1 MTESGS
7 EPDRGLFA
15 YRLEQ
20 LFATVTDP
28 TTGKRYT
35 DDDVAAA
42 IRASGGEVSSSYLWK
57 LRRGTAR
64 NPTLQHI
71 NALAGFFHVPAA
83 YFVEDELA
91 QTILAELKLLTAMR
105 KSGVRDVALR
115 AGELS
120 PEGLDAIRTVIEQ
133 IARLD
138 RHTDPGADP
147 NTDGPQA

>member
-1 MTESGS
+1 MTESGA
-7 EPDRGLFA
+7 EPDRGPFA

-20 LFATVTDP
+20 LFATVTNP
-28 TTGKRYT
+28 ATGKRYT

-42 IRASGGEVSSSYLWK
+42 IKASGGEVSSSYLWK

-64 NPTLQHI
+64 NPTLQHL
-71 NALAGFFHVPAA
+71 NALADFFHIPAA
-83 YFVEDELA
+83 YFFDDEMA
-91 QTILAELKLLTAMR
+91 HTILAELKLLTAMR
-105 KSGVRDVALR
+105 KSGVRDIALR

-138 RHTDPGADP
+138 RHAEPGVDPAPDDP
-147 NTDGPQA
+147 RT